1 MHIIHDYPYNIWFM
15 KKVLHTIWF
24 LFLPLMIVQ
33 TTWSQDDML
42 LISEKNEFSEVRFF
56 GIGGANYLMKDNPQG
71 KRLGVGLDV
80 GLYYRTSRILHI
92 GVTMGLHSVH
102 STKMDYDFNRLVV
115 NNKVN
120 ISQMAVIDFSQI
132 TYLIPLALC
141 ARFDVASKD
150 IVPFIRV
157 DGGINYILTESK
169 GKFTEAS
176 SATSRPT
183 KEITESYSY
192 FAPLI
197 GLAFGIDY
205 SINPSLALSAILKI
219 HTTYDYNSRDIG
231 LRSEL
236 VDFSP
241 KYTMLSI
248 GITKKL

>member
-1 MHIIHDYPYNIWFM
+1 MKQRHNHNHNLMNKVKHI
-15 KKVLHTIWF
+15 F
-24 LFLPLMIVQ
+24 LYLFVIFAVNATLYC
-33 TTWSQDDML
+33 QDGML
-42 LISEKNEFSEVRFF
+42 LSSTKNDFSETRFF
-56 GIGGANYLMKDNPQG
+56 GVFGGNYLMKDNPKG
-71 KRLGVGLDV
+71 ERLGAGLDV
-80 GLYYRTSRILHI
+80 GMYYRTSRFLHI
-92 GVTMGLHSVH
+92 GMTAGLHSVH
-102 STKMDYDFNRLVV
+102 TTKMDYDFNRLVS
-115 NNKVN
+115 NNKIN

-150 IVPFIRV
+150 IIPFIRV

-176 SATSRPT
+176 SGTSRPT